1 MMVDEAQE
9 ATQRQLEQ
17 TVRAACERSDYQ
29 GAATLLLESIGPK
42 VFAFVLQRLRD
53 PVEAAEAFS
62 MFSEDLWRGLPQFGW
77 RCSVRGWSF
86 AVARHAADRRGRQ
99 LAQRRRRNLALS
111 ESPLAGLVAEVRERT
126 LLHLRTEVK
135 SQMKQLFERLPPDDR
150 ALLELRL
157 DQRLSFRELALTLDY
172 AGEMPSDAELTR
184 SAAKLRKRFQ
194 MVKEQLRELVASRD
208 LPRE

>member
-1 MMVDEAQE
+1 MTADEAHA
-9 ATQRQLEQ
+9 ATQHELEQ

-29 GAATLLLESIGPK
+29 GAATLLLETIGPK

-62 MFSEDLWRGLPQFGW
+62 MFSEDLWRGLPGFGW

-99 LAQRRRRNLALS
+99 LAQRRRRNLPIS
-111 ESPLAGLVAEVRERT
+111 QSPLSDLVAEVRERT
-126 LLHLRTEVK
+126 LLHLRTEAK
-135 SQMKQLFERLPPDDR
+135 SRMQQLFERLPPDDR

-157 DQRLSFRELALTLDY
+157 DQKLSFRELALALEY

-184 SAAKLRKRFQ
+184 SAAKHRKRFQ
-194 MVKEQLRELVASRD
+194 MIKEQLRELVAGTERAG
-208 LPRE
+208 E